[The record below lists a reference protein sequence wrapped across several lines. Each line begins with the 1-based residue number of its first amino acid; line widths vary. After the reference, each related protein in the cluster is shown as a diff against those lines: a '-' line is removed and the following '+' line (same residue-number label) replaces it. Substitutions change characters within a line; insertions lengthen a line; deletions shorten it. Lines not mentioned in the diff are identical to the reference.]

1 MRERKK
7 QIFLRKSIFHIQGQ
21 KMANEIFLC
30 SICNINSGTCN
41 EDCKFCSQSVRYKA
55 NIERY
60 KHKPMERILEEAK
73 AARDNGALGF
83 CLVTADKGLNDKT
96 LKFVCDVARAVMEVA
111 PELRL
116 IACNGTATLEQLLV
130 LKEAGIKA
138 YNHNLET
145 SESFYKEIC
154 TTHPWSERYETCQN
168 VNKAGMVLI
177 TGGIFGLGETQE
189 DRISMLE
196 SLKSLNP
203 TSVPINFYHHN
214 EALEL
219 QPNPLTVDEALEL
232 IKLTRETLPNAER
245 IMVAG
250 GRELMFG
257 ERQEEIFNY
266 GANSIVIGNY
276 LTTAGR
282 VMSKDL
288 EMLQSLHLNVAK
300 KVK

>member
-1 MRERKK
+1 MNE
-7 QIFLRKSIFHIQGQ
+7 
-21 KMANEIFLC
+21 EIFLC
-30 SICNINSGTCN
+30 SICNINSGTCL

-55 NIERY
+55 DIERY
-60 KHKPMERILEEAK
+60 KQKDLKLIQKEAIN
-73 AARDNGALGF
+73 ARNSGALGF

-96 LKFVCDVARAVMEVA
+96 LQFVCDAAKAVLAVA

-116 IACNGTATLEQLLV
+116 IACNGTATVKQLLV

-168 VNKAGMVLI
+168 VNEAGLVLI
-177 TGGIFGLGETQE
+177 TGGIFGLGETQA
-189 DRISMLE
+189 DRVSMLE
-196 SLKSLNP
+196 SLASLNP

-219 QPNPLTVDEALEL
+219 QPNPLNVDEALAL
-232 IKLTRETLPNAER
+232 VKLTRESIPKAQR

-257 ERQEEIFNY
+257 SRQNEIFKA

-282 VMSKDL
+282 EMNRDL
-288 EMLQSLHLNVAK
+288 EMLTSLGLNVAK
-300 KVK
+300 KVN

>member
-1 MRERKK
+1 MSK
-7 QIFLRKSIFHIQGQ
+7 
-21 KMANEIFLC
+21 EIFLC

-55 NIERY
+55 DIERY
-60 KHKPMERILEEAK
+60 KQKDMALILKEAK
-73 AARDNGALGF
+73 AAYDSGALGF

-96 LKFVCDVARAVMEVA
+96 LLFVCSIAEVLTKEV

-116 IACNGTATLEQLLV
+116 IACNGTATLEQLLT
-130 LKEAGIKA
+130 LKNAGIKA

-145 SESFYKEIC
+145 SKEFYKEIC
-154 TTHPWSERYETCQN
+154 TTHSWQERYVTCQN
-168 VNKAGMVLI
+168 VNEAGLVLI
-177 TGGIFGLGETQE
+177 SGGIFGLGESKE
-189 DRISMLE
+189 DRIAMLE

-214 EALEL
+214 EALQL
-219 QPNPLTVDEALEL
+219 KPNPLDVDEALSL
-232 IKLTRETLPNAER
+232 IKLTREMIPNAQR

-257 ERQEEIFNY
+257 ERQNEVFEY

-276 LTTAGR
+276 LTTSGR
-282 VMSKDL
+282 AMAKDL
-288 EMLQSLHLNVAK
+288 EMLKHLGLGVAK
-300 KVK
+300 AVK

>member
-1 MRERKK
+1 MNK
-7 QIFLRKSIFHIQGQ
+7 
-21 KMANEIFLC
+21 EIFLC

-55 NIERY
+55 DIERF
-60 KHKPMERILEEAK
+60 KQKPIEEIQKEAIS
-73 AARDNGALGF
+73 ARDAGALGF

-96 LKFVCDVARAVMEVA
+96 LKFVCDVAKAVIEVA

-130 LKEAGIKA
+130 LKESGIKA

-145 SESFYKEIC
+145 SESFYPQIC

-177 TGGIFGLGETQE
+177 TGGIFGLGEDRE

-196 SLKSLNP
+196 SLNSLNP
-203 TSVPINFYHHN
+203 SSVPINFYHHN

-219 QPNPLTVDEALEL
+219 QPNSLNVDEALEL
-232 IKLTRETLPNAER
+232 VKITREMIPNAQR

-250 GRELMFG
+250 GREMMFG
-257 ERQEEIFNY
+257 ERQAEIFTN

-282 VMSKDL
+282 EMNKDL
-288 EMLQSLHLNVAK
+288 EMLKSLNLEVAK
-300 KVK
+300 KV

>member
-1 MRERKK
+1 MK
-7 QIFLRKSIFHIQGQ
+7 
-21 KMANEIFLC
+21 NEKIFLC

-55 NIERY
+55 DIARY
-60 KHKPMERILEEAK
+60 KQKDIDLIIDEAK
-73 AARDNGALGF
+73 TARDGGALGF

-96 LKFVCDVARAVMEVA
+96 LEFVCNVAQKVSKEV
-111 PELRL
+111 PQLRL
-116 IACNGTATLEQLLV
+116 IACNGTATLEQLLT
-130 LKEAGIKA
+130 LKKAGIKA

-145 SESFYKEIC
+145 SKEFYSQIC
-154 TTHPWSERYETCQN
+154 TTHSWDERYETCKN
-168 VNKAGMVLI
+168 VNESGLVLI
-177 TGGIFGLGETQE
+177 SGGIFGLGETQE
-189 DRISMLE
+189 DRVSMLE
-196 SLKSLNP
+196 ALNSLKP

-219 QPNPLTVDEALEL
+219 QPNPLSIEEAFSL
-232 IKLTRETLPNAER
+232 IKLTREMIPDAQR

-257 ERQEEIFNY
+257 KRQNEIFSY

-276 LTTAGR
+276 LTTSGR

-288 EMLQSLHLNVAK
+288 EMLKALELEVATS
-300 KVK
+300 VS

>member
-1 MRERKK
+1 MSEK
-7 QIFLRKSIFHIQGQ
+7 
-21 KMANEIFLC
+21 IFLC
-30 SICNINSGTCN
+30 SICNINSGTCK

-55 NIERY
+55 DIDRY
-60 KHKPMERILEEAK
+60 KQKPIEDIQKEAVS
-73 AARDNGALGF
+73 ARDNGALGF

-96 LKFVCDVARAVMEVA
+96 LEFVCNVAKAVQEIA

-116 IACNGTATLEQLLV
+116 IACNGTATLEQLLT
-130 LKEAGIKA
+130 LKAAGIKA

-145 SESFYKEIC
+145 SEAFYPKIC

-168 VNKAGMVLI
+168 VNAAGLVLI
-177 TGGIFGLGETQE
+177 TGGIFGLGESQE
-189 DRISMLE
+189 DRVSMLQ
-196 SLKSLNP
+196 SLASLNP

-219 QPNPLTVDEALEL
+219 EPNPLNVDEALSL
-232 IKLTRETLPNAER
+232 VKLTRKMLPTAER

-257 ERQEEIFNY
+257 ERQDEIFAA

-276 LTTAGR
+276 LTTSGR
-282 VMSKDL
+282 AMNKDL
-288 EMLQSLHLNVAK
+288 EMLRSLGLDVAK
-300 KVK
+300 SVAG

>member
-1 MRERKK
+1 MSEK
-7 QIFLRKSIFHIQGQ
+7 
-21 KMANEIFLC
+21 IFLC
-30 SICNINSGTCN
+30 SICNINSGTCK

-55 NIERY
+55 DIERY
-60 KHKPMERILEEAK
+60 KQKPIEDIKKEAVI
-73 AARDNGALGF
+73 ARDNGALGF

-96 LKFVCDVARAVMEVA
+96 LAFVCNVAKAVSEVA
-111 PELRL
+111 PKLRL
-116 IACNGTATLEQLLV
+116 IACNGTASLEQLIT
-130 LKEAGIKA
+130 LKESGIKA

-145 SESFYKEIC
+145 SEAFYPQIC

-168 VNKAGMVLI
+168 VNESGLVLI

-189 DRISMLE
+189 DRVSMLE
-196 SLKSLNP
+196 SLASLNP

-214 EALEL
+214 EALDL
-219 QPNPLTVDEALEL
+219 TPNSLGVDEGLKL
-232 IKLTRETLPNAER
+232 VQLTRDTLPNAER

-257 ERQEEIFNY
+257 ERQSEIFEN

-276 LTTAGR
+276 LTTSGR
-282 VMSKDL
+282 IMSKDL
-288 EMLQSLHLNVAK
+288 DMLKSLNLEVAK

>member
-1 MRERKK
+1 VSEK
-7 QIFLRKSIFHIQGQ
+7 
-21 KMANEIFLC
+21 IFLC
-30 SICNINSGTCN
+30 SICNINSGTCK

-60 KHKPMERILEEAK
+60 KQKPMDAIRQEAVQ
-73 AARDNGALGF
+73 ARDNGALGF
-83 CLVTADKGLNDKT
+83 CLVTADKGLTDKT
-96 LKFVCDVARAVMEVA
+96 LQFVCDVAQEVQKVA

-116 IACNGTATLEQLLV
+116 IACNGTASVEQLLV

-145 SESFYKEIC
+145 SEAFYPQIC

-168 VNKAGMVLI
+168 VNEAGLVLI
-177 TGGIFGLGETQE
+177 SGGIFGLGESQE
-189 DRISMLE
+189 DRISLLA

-214 EALEL
+214 VALEL
-219 QPNPLTVDEALEL
+219 KPNPLTIDEALEL
-232 IKLTRETLPNAER
+232 IKLTRETLCDAER

-257 ERQEEIFNY
+257 TRQTEIFQN

-276 LTTAGR
+276 LTTKGQA
-282 VMSKDL
+282 MSQDL
-288 EMLQSLHLNVAK
+288 EMLKALGLDVAQNV
-300 KVK
+300 

>member
-1 MRERKK
+1 MNK
-7 QIFLRKSIFHIQGQ
+7 
-21 KMANEIFLC
+21 EIFLC
-30 SICNINSGTCN
+30 SICNINSGTCK

-55 NIERY
+55 DIDRY
-60 KHKPMERILEEAK
+60 KQKPLDAIQQEAIT
-73 AARDNGALGF
+73 ARDNGALGF

-96 LKFVCDVARAVMEVA
+96 LAFVCSVAKAVTEVA

-116 IACNGTATLEQLLV
+116 IACNGTASLEQLLT

-145 SESFYKEIC
+145 SEAFYEKIC

-168 VNKAGMVLI
+168 VNKSGLVLI

-189 DRISMLE
+189 DRVSMLE
-196 SLKSLNP
+196 SIASLNP

-214 EALEL
+214 EALDL
-219 QPNPLTVDEALEL
+219 QPNSLTQEEGFKL
-232 IKLTRETLPNAER
+232 IELTRELVPDAER

-250 GRELMFG
+250 GRELMFK
-257 ERQEEIFNY
+257 ERQNEIFEH

-276 LTTAGR
+276 LTTSGR
-282 VMSKDL
+282 MMSKDL
-288 EMLQSLHLNVAK
+288 DMLKTLNLEVAQ

>member
-1 MRERKK
+1 M
-7 QIFLRKSIFHIQGQ
+7 SQ
-21 KMANEIFLC
+21 KIFLC
-30 SICNINSGTCN
+30 SICNINSGTCL

-55 NIERY
+55 DIERY
-60 KHKPMERILEEAK
+60 KQKDIELIKEEAIS
-73 AARDNGALGF
+73 ARDSGALGF
-83 CLVTADKGLNDKT
+83 CLVTADKGLNDKS
-96 LKFVCDVARAVMEVA
+96 LKFVCSVASEVQKVA

-116 IACNGTATLEQLLV
+116 IACNGTATLEQLLQ

-177 TGGIFGLGETQE
+177 TGGIFGLGERQK
-189 DRISMLE
+189 DRVSMLE
-196 SLKSLNP
+196 ALASLNP
-203 TSVPINFYHHN
+203 ASVPINFYHHN

-219 QPNPLTVDEALEL
+219 QVNSLTTDEALSL
-232 IKLTRETLPNAER
+232 VTLTRKMLPNAER

-257 ERQEEIFNY
+257 ERQSEIFNA

-282 VMSKDL
+282 EMHKDL
-288 EMLQSLHLNVAK
+288 EMLKALNLEVAT
-300 KVK
+300 KVQ

>member
-1 MRERKK
+1 MSEK
-7 QIFLRKSIFHIQGQ
+7 
-21 KMANEIFLC
+21 IFLC
-30 SICNINSGTCN
+30 SICNINSGTCK

-55 NIERY
+55 DIDRY
-60 KHKPMERILEEAK
+60 KQKPIESIQQEAI
-73 AARDNGALGF
+73 AARDAGALGF

-96 LKFVCDVARAVMEVA
+96 VDFVCEVAEAVQKVA

-116 IACNGTATLEQLLV
+116 IACNGTATLDQLLR
-130 LKEAGIKA
+130 LKSAGIKA

-145 SESFYKEIC
+145 SEAFYPQIC

-189 DRISMLE
+189 DRVSMLE
-196 SLKSLNP
+196 SLASLKP

-214 EALEL
+214 EALQL
-219 QPNPLTVDEALEL
+219 KPNPLSIDEALDL
-232 IKLTRETLPNAER
+232 VKLTRKMLPDAQR

-257 ERQEEIFNY
+257 DRQSEIFAA

-282 VMSKDL
+282 EMNKDL
-288 EMLQSLHLNVAK
+288 EMLASLELDVATS
-300 KVK
+300 VTG

>member
-1 MRERKK
+1 MMKEK
-7 QIFLRKSIFHIQGQ
+7 
-21 KMANEIFLC
+21 IFLC
-30 SICNINSGTCN
+30 SICNINSGTCK

-55 NIERY
+55 DIERY
-60 KHKPMERILEEAK
+60 KQKEIDVILQEAVS
-73 AARDNGALGF
+73 ARDNGALGF

-96 LKFVCDVARAVMEVA
+96 LEFVCNVAKAVQEVA

-116 IACNGTATLEQLLV
+116 IACNGTATLKQLLI
-130 LKEAGIKA
+130 LKDAGIKA
-138 YNHNLET
+138 YNHNLE
-145 SESFYKEIC
+145 SSRDFYPQIC
-154 TTHPWSERYETCQN
+154 TTHSWDERYETCQN
-168 VNKAGMVLI
+168 VNKSGLVLI
-177 TGGIFGLGETQE
+177 AGGIFGLGETDA
-189 DRISMLE
+189 DRVSMLE
-196 SLKSLNP
+196 SLNSLNP

-219 QPNPLTVDEALEL
+219 QPNNLNIDEALSL
-232 IKLTRETLPNAER
+232 VKLTRETIKNAQR

-257 ERQEEIFNY
+257 DRQGEIFAN

-276 LTTAGR
+276 LTTSGR

-288 EMLQSLHLNVAK
+288 DMLKSLNLEVAT

>member
-1 MRERKK
+1 M
-7 QIFLRKSIFHIQGQ
+7 
-21 KMANEIFLC
+21 NEKIFLC
-30 SICNINSGTCN
+30 SICNINSGTCK

-55 NIERY
+55 DIERY
-60 KHKPMERILEEAK
+60 KQKPMDAICQEAIQ
-73 AARDNGALGF
+73 ARDNGALGF
-83 CLVTADKGLNDKT
+83 CLVTADKGLTDKT
-96 LKFVCDVARAVMEVA
+96 LQFVCDVAKEVQKVA

-116 IACNGTATLEQLLV
+116 IACNGTASVEQLLT

-145 SESFYKEIC
+145 SEAFYPQIC

-168 VNKAGMVLI
+168 VNKAGLVLI
-177 TGGIFGLGETQE
+177 SGGIFGLGESQE
-189 DRISMLE
+189 DRVSMLN

-214 EALEL
+214 VALEL
-219 QPNPLTVDEALEL
+219 EPNPLSVDEALAL
-232 IKLTRETLPNAER
+232 IRLTRETLCDAQR

-257 ERQEEIFNY
+257 QRQAEIFDN

-276 LTTAGR
+276 LTTQGR
-282 VMSKDL
+282 VMSQDL
-288 EMLQSLHLNVAK
+288 EMLRSLGLDVAK
-300 KVK
+300 SV

>member
-1 MRERKK
+1 MK
-7 QIFLRKSIFHIQGQ
+7 
-21 KMANEIFLC
+21 NEKIFLC

-55 NIERY
+55 DIERY
-60 KHKPMERILEEAK
+60 KHKDIDLIIQEATT
-73 AARDNGALGF
+73 ARDGGALGF

-96 LKFVCDVARAVMEVA
+96 LEFVCNVAKKVTQEV

-116 IACNGTATLEQLLV
+116 IACNGTATLEQLLT

-145 SESFYKEIC
+145 SKEFYPHIC
-154 TTHPWSERYETCQN
+154 TTHSWDERYTTCQN
-168 VNKAGMVLI
+168 VNEAGLVLI
-177 TGGIFGLGETQE
+177 SGGIFGLGETQE
-189 DRISMLE
+189 DRVSMLE
-196 SLKSLNP
+196 ALNTLKP

-219 QPNPLTVDEALEL
+219 EPNNLSIDEAFSL
-232 IKLTRETLPNAER
+232 ITLTREMIPEAQR

-257 ERQEEIFNY
+257 KRQNEIFSY

-276 LTTAGR
+276 LTTSGR

-288 EMLQSLHLNVAK
+288 EMLKALDLEVATS
-300 KVK
+300 VS